1 MTLHEEARPGGPEL
15 YDLRYMR
22 MWTKLRPGARALL
35 AGASPLAEIMVY
47 TMGDRAYAVEMARL
61 LDPGGSLL
69 RRGRLIAAPDS
80 RTSGLKDLDVVLGA
94 ASAVLILDDT
104 PGVWRRHADNVITAE
119 RYHFFPCSPRGHG
132 GDASQSWLANAADE
146 DEADGVLA
154 ALLRVIQRVHA
165 AFFDGSGGGGGGALA
180 NAPEQRDVRPL
191 LRGLRSAVLRG
202 CVLVFSR
209 GARAPPACLCAPP
222 AGRRSDAGLPHT
234 AVIPLGAAS
243 PEQHALWR
251 LAVELGA
258 TCATSVGDNVTH
270 VVTGHAGTDKARWA
284 AARGVF
290 CVTPAWLKACGARWE
305 RAHEAGFAVAAT
317 AAAATASAAAAAAG
331 AQDGMGV

>member
-35 AGASPLAEIMVY
+35 AGASPLTEIMVY

-61 LDPGGSLL
+61 LDPGGGLL

-132 GDASQSWLANAADE
+132 GDASQSWLANSADE

-165 AFFDGSGGGGGGALA
+165 AFFDGDGGALA
-180 NAPEQRDVRPL
+180 TAPEQRDVRPL
-191 LRGLRSAVLRG
+191 LRGLRSAVLQS
-202 CVLVFSR
+202 CVLVFSH
-209 GARAPPACLCAPP
+209 GAWRAPHRLPACPPAC
-222 AGRRSDAGLPHT
+222 PHC
-234 AVIPLGAAS
+234 L
-243 PEQHALWR
+243 Q
-251 LAVELGA
+251 
-258 TCATSVGDNVTH
+258 
-270 VVTGHAGTDKARWA
+270 
-284 AARGVF
+284 
-290 CVTPAWLKACGARWE
+290 
-305 RAHEAGFAVAAT
+305 AVAAPR
-317 AAAATASAAAAAAG
+317 A
-331 AQDGMGV
+331 